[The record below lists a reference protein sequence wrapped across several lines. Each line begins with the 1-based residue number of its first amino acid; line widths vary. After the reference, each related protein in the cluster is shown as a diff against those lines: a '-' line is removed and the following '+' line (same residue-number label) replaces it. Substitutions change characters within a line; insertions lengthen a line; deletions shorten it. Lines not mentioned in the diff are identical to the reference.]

1 MEGGFDPDSRRCF
14 DWNEEHWDMDVWQA
28 FQSLIALKRHPA
40 LRGSGICIAEED
52 GMLVIRRSNKGKCV
66 WLYINLTKEEKLIPE
81 RAGQTPLLH
90 RQWGENLLPDGYV
103 IYEEDVK

>member
-1 MEGGFDPDSRRCF
+1 
-14 DWNEEHWDMDVWQA
+14 MDVWQA